1 MVKEKETKET
11 KDYTG
16 NQIENTEGVP
26 EANNIVKYVIN
37 IDLLCYVCYCSLII
51 VFYFEWF
58 SSSYFYCFHFDIARQ
73 SLPAMSST
81 IELSYI

>member
-26 EANNIVKYVIN
+26 EVNNTVKYVIN
-37 IDLLCYVCYCSLII
+37 IDLL
-51 VFYFEWF
+51 
-58 SSSYFYCFHFDIARQ
+58 
-73 SLPAMSST
+73 
-81 IELSYI
+81 